1 MGIVPERRQQW
12 WDRSPKRSSIMV
24 AMSFATVL
32 HVLRVEW
39 EEGRWEGIA
48 YCFPCLWGV
57 KLVIRLTAVKV
68 T

>member
-1 MGIVPERRQQW
+1 
-12 WDRSPKRSSIMV
+12 MV